1 MEERKWEELDM
12 DCLVN
17 VLGRLDI
24 EMLILDIPFVCK
36 RWHKASLSPL
46 CWQHLDF
53 SKILDIFTSRLKD
66 KNFHVSPI
74 DRKMNPTSNFEDKD
88 LFVTTLIK
96 SVIKRNNKSTVSLVF
111 PMCYTIEALIYAAE
125 ECPALKYLVLPI
137 DVILFDEKFPIVSLI
152 RKWRNLEV
160 LGLESVICLEEILT
174 QINLHCN
181 NFVGLDVTT
190 TARFGKDKAY
200 TWFHVGRV
208 PILKQHASAVVTLL
222 PNIKHL
228 ILRHAILERE
238 NLVMILQG
246 CKQLEYFD
254 ARHCL
259 GFEAD
264 DDEILKLASHI
275 KTFMFEGSSV
285 KEQDT
290 LFSEALAWTLSD
302 GDECEYNFFDD
313 EDLFGS

>member
-17 VLGRLDI
+17 VLGRLDM
-24 EMLILDIPFVCK
+24 ESLILDIPFVCK
-36 RWHKASLSPL
+36 SWHKASLSPL

-53 SKILDIFTSRLKD
+53 SEILAPCTTRLKD
-66 KNFHVSPI
+66 KHFHVSHVW
-74 DRKMNPTSNFEDKD
+74 RKVNPTSNFEDED

-96 SVIKRNNKSTVSLVF
+96 SVITRNNKSTVSLVF
-111 PMCYTIEALIYAAE
+111 PLCYPKEALIYAAE
-125 ECPALKYLVLPI
+125 ECSTLKHLVLPT
-137 DVILFDEKFPIVSLI
+137 DVLLFDEKFPLVSFI

-160 LGLESVICLEEILT
+160 LGLESVTCLEEILT
-174 QINLHCN
+174 QVSLHCN

-190 TARFGKDKAY
+190 TAGFGKDKAY
-200 TWFHVGRV
+200 TWFDVGRV
-208 PILKQHASAVVTLL
+208 PIGKHQASAIVTLL
-222 PNIKHL
+222 PNIKRL

-238 NLVMILQG
+238 NLVVILQG

-285 KEQDT
+285 KEKDSE
-290 LFSEALAWTLSD
+290 FSGPAVCTFFD
-302 GDECEYNFFDD
+302 GDDYEYNFFGDD
-313 EDLFGS
+313 DLFCS